1 MTSQESNTP
10 FNFQCIDAIKVSLCI
25 EKEGLGFYEKASKR
39 AKAQKVKNAFA
50 RLAEEEKEHIRSLQE
65 KARFLQPALSRKSEG
80 VHVERYISLNLKGRV
95 FPDLKQE
102 SIDLME
108 FENDAQALEMGIEA
122 EKRSIEV
129 LSRFL
134 TEERKIDVRAIF
146 MHLIV
151 EEKRHLQTLEELQGK
166 LAGDGP

>member
-1 MTSQESNTP
+1 MTSQETNVP

-39 AKAQKVKNAFA
+39 VRNSKVKSAFA

-65 KARFLQPALSRKSEG
+65 KARFLQPALSRKTEG
-80 VHVERYISLNLKGRV
+80 GDVERHITLNLKGRV
-95 FPDLKQE
+95 FPDLKKRE
-102 SIDLME
+102 IDFLE

-134 TEERKIDVRAIF
+134 TEEKKIDVRAIF

-151 EEKRHLQTLEELQGK
+151 EEKRHLQTLEELKKTLSGNF
-166 LAGDGP
+166 P